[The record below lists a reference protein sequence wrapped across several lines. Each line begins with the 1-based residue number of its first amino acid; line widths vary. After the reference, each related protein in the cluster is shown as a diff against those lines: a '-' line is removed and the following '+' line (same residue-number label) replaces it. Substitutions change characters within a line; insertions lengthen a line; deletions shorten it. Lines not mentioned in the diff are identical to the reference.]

1 MILAY
6 SHADYDITFRVSG
19 CEKTP
24 DIKNTNN
31 ADAEGDSTVS
41 PRQARSV
48 SVFWVREGKGEHT
61 QTPMT
66 GAVYGV
72 SKLVVLI
79 RCHLHRDRRRRET

>member
-1 MILAY
+1 MTRLRAGNI
-6 SHADYDITFRVSG
+6 SDSG
-19 CEKTP
+19 
-24 DIKNTNN
+24 
-31 ADAEGDSTVS
+31 ADAEADSTVS
-41 PRQARSV
+41 VCQARSV